1 MPTIKEMN
9 ARMDALNKEWL
20 TNFKPL
26 YRAGNNLKRV
36 MYKRIFGTGNKGGYN
51 TAMDSLPTF
60 PYSTTPIYVD
70 PNSVRNAP
78 ASFKFGKSTTT
89 SKNGKPKKGKPIK
102 SLYFPE
108 GYAQLKT
115 KTSATLPLQLTGNLK
130 GGFFQSEVIKDGLSV
145 SVTLP
150 DSEVDKAD
158 GLQFGNRNFKGYG
171 VIFQPTDM
179 EEEEFLLLH
188 GQYVVDVINELLK

>member
-1 MPTIKEMN
+1 MPTIKETKVKL
-9 ARMDALNKEWL
+9 DALYSDWLKE
-20 TNFKPL
+20 FKPL

-36 MYKRIFGTGNKGGYN
+36 MFKRIFGKGRSGGFN

-60 PYSTTPIYVD
+60 PYSTNPIYVD
-70 PNSVRNAP
+70 PKSVRNAP
-78 ASFKFGKSTTT
+78 ASFKFGKSTTD
-89 SKNGKPKKGKPIK
+89 SKGKKKKGKPIK

-115 KTSATLPLQLTGNLK
+115 KTSATLPLQLTGKLA
-130 GGFFQSEVIKDGLSV
+130 GGFDKSEVVKDGLSV

-150 DSEVDKAD
+150 DSEADKAE
-158 GLQFGNRNFKGYG
+158 GLELGNRNFKGYG
-171 VIFQPTDM
+171 IIFQPTDM
-179 EEEEFLLLH
+179 EQEEFLLLH

>member
-26 YRAGNNLKRV
+26 YRAGTNLKRV
-36 MYKRIFGTGNKGGYN
+36 MFKRIFGKGNSGGYN
-51 TAMDSLPTF
+51 TAMQELPTKD
-60 PYSTTPIYVD
+60 YSTEPIYVD
-70 PNSVRNAP
+70 PKSLRNAP
-78 ASFKFGKSTTT
+78 ASFKFGKPTTD
-89 SKNGKPKKGKPIK
+89 SKGKKKKGKPIK
-102 SLYFPE
+102 SLYFQG
-108 GYAQLKT
+108 GYAELKT
-115 KTSATLPLQLTGNLK
+115 KTSATLPLQLTGKLA
-130 GGFFQSEVIKDGLSV
+130 GGFLQSEVIKDGLSV
-145 SVTLP
+145 ELTLP
-150 DSEVDKAD
+150 ESELGKSK
-158 GLQFGNRNFKGYG
+158 GLEKKYG

>member
-9 ARMDALNKEWL
+9 LRLDALNKEWL

-26 YRAGNNLKRV
+26 YRAGTNLKRV
-36 MYKRIFGTGNKGGYN
+36 MFKRIFGKGNSGGYN
-51 TAMDSLPTF
+51 TAMQELPTKD
-60 PYSTTPIYVD
+60 YSTEPIYVD
-70 PNSVRNAP
+70 PKSLRNAP
-78 ASFKFGKSTTT
+78 ASFKFGKPTID
-89 SKNGKPKKGKPIK
+89 SKGKKKKGKPIK
-102 SLYFPE
+102 SLYFAG
-108 GYAQLKT
+108 GYAELKT
-115 KTSATLPLQLTGNLK
+115 KNSATLPLQLTGKLA

-145 SVTLP
+145 ELTLP
-150 DSEVDKAD
+150 ESELGKSK
-158 GLQFGNRNFKGYG
+158 GLEKKYG

>member
-36 MYKRIFGTGNKGGYN
+36 MFKRIFGQGSSGGYN
-51 TAMDSLPTF
+51 SDMQSLPTY
-60 PYSTTPIYVD
+60 PYSNKPIYVD
-70 PNSVRNAP
+70 PKSLRNAP
-78 ASFKFGKSTTT
+78 ASFKFGKPTID
-89 SKNGKPKKGKPIK
+89 SKGKKKKGKPIK
-102 SLYFPE
+102 SLYFQG
-108 GYAQLKT
+108 GYAELKT
-115 KTSATLPLQLTGNLK
+115 KTSAKLPLQLTGKLA
-130 GGFFQSEVIKDGLSV
+130 GGFQKSEMLNDGLSV

-158 GLQFGNRNFKGYG
+158 GLQYGNRNFKGYG

-179 EEEEFLLLH
+179 EQEEFLLLH

>member
-1 MPTIKEMN
+1 MATIKEIN
-9 ARMDALNKEWL
+9 ARMDALNKEWN

-26 YRAGNNLKRV
+26 YRAGTNLKRV
-36 MYKRIFGTGNKGGYN
+36 MFKRIFGKGTSGGYN
-51 TAMDSLPTF
+51 TAMKSLPTF

-70 PNSVRNAP
+70 PNSLRNAP

-102 SLYFPE
+102 SLYFSG
-108 GYAQLKT
+108 GYAELKS
-115 KTSATLPLQLTGNLK
+115 KTSAKLPLQLTGKLA
-130 GGFFQSEVIKDGLSV
+130 GGFLQSEVIKDGLSV

-150 DSEVDKAD
+150 DSEVDKAE
-158 GLQFGNRNFKGYG
+158 GLELGNRNFKGYG
-171 VIFQPTDM
+171 IIFQPTDM

>member
-1 MPTIKEMN
+1 MATIKEMN

-36 MYKRIFGTGNKGGYN
+36 MFKRIFGKGRSGGFN
-51 TAMDSLPTF
+51 TAMDSLPTD

-70 PNSVRNAP
+70 PNSLRNAP
-78 ASFKFGKSTTT
+78 ASFKFGKPTTD
-89 SKNGKPKKGKPIK
+89 SKGKTKKGKPIK
-102 SLYFPE
+102 SLYFAG
-108 GYAQLKT
+108 GYAELKT
-115 KTSATLPLQLTGNLK
+115 KTSATLPLQLTGKLA
-130 GGFFQSEVIKDGLSV
+130 GGFLQSEVIKDGLSV

-150 DSEVDKAD
+150 DSEVDKAE
-158 GLQFGNRNFKGYG
+158 GLQYGNRNFKGYG
-171 VIFQPTDM
+171 TIFQPTDM
-179 EEEEFLLLH
+179 EQEEFLLLH

>member
-9 ARMDALNKEWL
+9 VRMDALNKEWL

-36 MYKRIFGTGNKGGYN
+36 MFKRIFGKGKSGGYN
-51 TAMDSLPTF
+51 TAMQELPTKD
-60 PYSTTPIYVD
+60 YSTEPIYVD

-78 ASFKFGKSTTT
+78 ASFKFGKPTID
-89 SKNGKPKKGKPIK
+89 SKGKKKKGKPIK
-102 SLYFPE
+102 SLYFAG
-108 GYAQLKT
+108 GYAELKT
-115 KTSATLPLQLTGNLK
+115 KTSATLPLQLTGKLA
-130 GGFFQSEVIKDGLSV
+130 GGFDKSEVVKDGLSV

-150 DSEVDKAD
+150 DSEVGKAE
-158 GLQFGNRNFKGYG
+158 GLENKYG
-171 VIFQPTDM
+171 IIFQPTDM